1 MVDALRSF
9 ILYNMLGESMKNMS
23 LEENA
28 KNEGL

>member
-9 ILYNMLGESMKNMS
+9 ILYNMLDENMKNML